1 MRLLSVCVVA
11 IECELDQLVGGMVA
25 GRCEQQRGALQ
36 LRARRRFLFVG
47 RVE

>member
-25 GRCEQQRGALQ
+25 GRCEQQRGASQ
-36 LRARRRFLFVG
+36 LRVRWRVLFVG
-47 RVE
+47 RAE